1 MIIDTLNRSYI
12 YNGAHPYFEGAFA
25 FADKLIK
32 ENVPEG
38 EYFGE
43 NGVYAAVS
51 EYDSKIEENPTY
63 ENHHDYIDIQ
73 IVVSGKETLLAGVA
87 SDASIAV
94 EYEPDYELY
103 YAPECFQ
110 NITLESGKFAIFYP
124 GDAHA
129 PGLAFNGVSS
139 PIKKIVVK
147 VPVNF
152 D

>member
-1 MIIDTLNRSYI
+1 MIIDTLNRSFL

-25 FADKLIK
+25 LANKLIS
-32 ENVPEG
+32 ENAPAG
-38 EYFGE
+38 KYFGE
-43 NGVYAAVS
+43 NGVYASVS
-51 EYDSKIEENPTY
+51 EYDSKIKENPNY

-73 IVVSGKETLLAGVA
+73 IIVSGKETLLAGDTA
-87 SDASIAV
+87 DTSIAV
-94 EYEPDYELY
+94 EYKPDIEFY

-110 NITLESGKFAIFYP
+110 NITLDGGKFAIFYP

-147 VPVNF
+147 VPVVK
-152 D
+152 